1 MILLIDN
8 YDSFV
13 YNLYQLVGSMRPDV
27 TVMRNDALTCD
38 DIEALAP
45 DAIIL
50 SPGPG
55 RPADAGVCIPA
66 IKRFAGRIPILG
78 VCLGHQ
84 AICEAFGGT
93 VGYARELMHGKV
105 STVERTRESALFSG
119 LPDAF
124 PVARYH
130 SLAADERTSP
140 ENLRV
145 TARTADG
152 EVMAVEDAA
161 RRVFGVQFHPESI
174 MTPDGATIAANFLSL
189 VPSEKAGA
197 NACSSGK
204 VGADTRPNGEGSAN
218 AYPSAGA
225 PC

>member
-13 YNLYQLVGSMRPDV
+13 YNLYQVAGAIRPDISV
-27 TVMRNDALTCD
+27 VRNDALTCD
-38 DIEALAP
+38 DIAATAP
-45 DAIIL
+45 DALIL

-55 RPADAGVCIPA
+55 RPADAGVCIGA
-66 IKRFAGRIPILG
+66 IRRFAGRIPIFG

-93 VGYARELMHGKV
+93 VGYAKQLMHGKV
-105 STVERTRESALFSG
+105 SQVEAVPDSVLFTG
-119 LPDAF
+119 LPERF

-130 SLAADERTSP
+130 SLAADEATLPPR
-140 ENLRV
+140 LRV

-161 RRVFGVQFHPESI
+161 ARVFGVQFHPESV
-174 MTPDGATIAANFLSL
+174 MTPDGAAMIANFLAL
-189 VPSEKAGA
+189 VAHDSESGA
-197 NACSSGK
+197 
-204 VGADTRPNGEGSAN
+204 R
-218 AYPSAGA
+218 
-225 PC
+225 

>member
-27 TVMRNDALTCD
+27 IVMRNDALTCD

-55 RPADAGVCIPA
+55 RPSDAGACIPA
-66 IKRFAGRIPILG
+66 IKRFAGRIPMLG

-84 AICEAFGGT
+84 AICEAFGAT
-93 VGYARELMHGKV
+93 IGYAKELMHGKV
-105 STVERTRESALFSG
+105 STVERTRESILFSG

-130 SLAADERTSP
+130 SLAADGNALP
-140 ENLRV
+140 KHLRI
-145 TARTADG
+145 TAKTADG
-152 EVMAVEDAA
+152 EVMAVEDADQ
-161 RRVFGVQFHPESI
+161 RVFGVQFHPESI
-174 MTPDGATIAANFLSL
+174 MTPDGAAIVANFLSL
-189 VPSEKAGA
+189 VPNGNTSA
-197 NACSSGK
+197 SS
-204 VGADTRPNGEGSAN
+204 NSN
-218 AYPSAGA
+218 AGA

>member
-27 TVMRNDALTCD
+27 TVMRNDALTCN

-84 AICEAFGGT
+84 TICEAFGGT
-93 VGYARELMHGKV
+93 VGYAKKLMHGKV
-105 STVERTRESALFSG
+105 STVERTRESTLFSG
-119 LPDAF
+119 LPNAF

-130 SLAADERTSP
+130 SLAADERTLP
-140 ENLRV
+140 GNLRV
-145 TARTADG
+145 TARTADD
-152 EVMAVEDAA
+152 EVMVVEDAA
-161 RRVFGVQFHPESI
+161 KRVFGVQFHPESI
-174 MTPDGATIAANFLSL
+174 ITPDGAVIVANFLSL
-189 VPSEKAGA
+189 VPNGKAGANACPSEKAGA

-204 VGADTRPNGEGSAN
+204 VGA
-218 AYPSAGA
+218 

>member
-27 TVMRNDALTCD
+27 TVMRNDAFTCD

-93 VGYARELMHGKV
+93 VGYAKELMHGKV
-105 STVERTRESALFSG
+105 STVERTRESSLFSG
-119 LPDAF
+119 LPNAF

-174 MTPDGATIAANFLSL
+174 MTPDGAVIVANFLSL

-218 AYPSAGA
+218 VYPSAGA